1 MNPLRCAA
9 HSKVRIRI
17 HNLSRLSVGLYEKK
31 HIVSASCCLID
42 RNHPVFASVCQR
54 IHGICLI
61 GQIQLQIFLADLR
74 IISGI
79 ISGCLIYL
87 RFCASF
93 GFLQGQLLNIEIQII
108 IKCRH
113 ITAFHIGRKGKGI
126 PFFSNR
132 KPDRIPGQIRIILRQ
147 ITHIPAE
154 LFDLCLLP
162 IDTTY
167 NKLLRIRI
175 LVRNLIINITVMLCG
190 KFFGFLIFHNFYPG
204 LCILCNAGILC
215 SFGVLCFFLFCT
227 GLIHFLIPGRSQ
239 CIIDI
244 FLYAVP
250 GQVNTA
256 ANQQQNSCQNHKYN
270 HQCPIRFCFFIL
282 LI

>member
-9 HSKVRIRI
+9 HSKVGIRI
-17 HNLSRLSVGLYEKK
+17 HNFCSLSVGLYEKK
-31 HIVSASCCLID
+31 HIIAASRRLID
-42 RNHPVFASVCQR
+42 RNHPVFTSVCQR
-54 IHGICLI
+54 IHGICVI

-74 IISGI
+74 I

-108 IKCRH
+108 IKGRH

-126 PFFSNR
+126 SFFSNR
-132 KPDRIPGQIRIILRQ
+132 KPDRIPGQIRIILCQ

-154 LFDLCLLP
+154 LFNLCLLT
-162 IDTTY
+162 IDTAY
-167 NKLLRIRI
+167 DKLLCVRIS
-175 LVRNLIINITVMLCG
+175 VRNFIINITVMLCG

-215 SFGVLCFFLFCT
+215 SFGILCFFLLRT
-227 GLIHFLIPGRSQ
+227 GLIHFLIPGRRQ

-256 ANQQQNSCQNHKYN
+256 SNQKQYSCQHHKYN
-270 HQCPIRFCFFIL
+270 DQCPIRFCFFIL